1 MVASRECP
9 DPQDLLVTLELLA
22 LPDPLDLEALL
33 DPMDPS
39 VRMVDLV
46 PTELL
51 VLLVLVDPTD
61 TLDPLVPLDLPVFPD
76 LLALLVADMTSPV
89 DMMSTEPTSPP

>member
-9 DPQDLLVTLELLA
+9 DPQELLVTLDLLA

-33 DPMDPS
+33 DPMDPL

-46 PTELL
+46 PMELL

>member
-1 MVASRECP
+1 MVVSRECP
-9 DPQDLLVTLELLA
+9 DPLELLVTLDPLA

-39 VRMVDLV
+39 VRMVELV
-46 PTELL
+46 PMELL

-61 TLDPLVPLDLPVFPD
+61 TLDPLVPLDLLVFPD
-76 LLALLVADMTSPV
+76 LLALLVADMTSLV
-89 DMMSTEPTSPP
+89 DMMSTELTSPP